1 MSLKLNRYILAMA
14 TGMLA
19 LTGGCATAQPA
30 PLGARTEAAGY
41 TYADLV
47 DLADSAPLVIHARVA
62 KMLRVEDERAPGLKP
77 GMARFYVQASTVAL
91 LAGRTGLGESLAYLV
106 DLPLDARGKAPNLK
120 KQDVLLFARPVA
132 GRAGE
137 LQLVSPGAQ
146 ARWSEAL
153 DVRIRGVLQALVSP
167 DAPAKVT
174 GVREMLYV
182 PGTLAGQGETQIF
195 LTTQDGS
202 AASLTVRH
210 QPGAPAAWGASFS
223 ELVADVNRPPRPET
237 LEWYRLACFLPNVPP
252 PGANVSEGFAAR
264 QQAEADYR
272 MVLGELGVCRRSLD

>member
-1 MSLKLNRYILAMA
+1 MSLKPNRYVLTMA
-14 TGMLA
+14 AAMLA
-19 LTGGCATAQPA
+19 LTGVRAMAQPS
-30 PLGARTEAAGY
+30 PLGASREGAGY

-62 KMLRVEDERAPGLKP
+62 KMLRVEDARAPGLKP
-77 GMARFYVQASTVAL
+77 GMARYYIQGTTVAL

-132 GRAGE
+132 GRPGE

-146 ARWSEAL
+146 ALWSEAL
-153 DVRIRGVLQALVSP
+153 DARIRGVLKALVSP

-223 ELVADVNRPPRPET
+223 ELVADVSRPPRPET

-252 PGANVSEGFAAR
+252 PSANVSEGAAAKL
-264 QQAEADYR
+264 QAQADYR
-272 MVLGELGVCRRSLD
+272 MVLGELGICQRSRD